1 MVKDEDK
8 TAQAFKYAERQQ
20 DLVTVE
26 QRETLDTI
34 IARLESFPSLTV
46 TQVTPVWYIVE
57 GHGKKIQLEVDN
69 PGGNLDIVEIT
80 AEDDPEELKFPRK
93 SWGAEM
99 TKLYASNTDFAERK
113 IVAMFA
119 IRRD

>member
-1 MVKDEDK
+1 MSKDEEK

-26 QRETLDTI
+26 QRETLETI

-80 AEDDPEELKFPRK
+80 DEDDPEVLKYPRK
-93 SWGAEM
+93 SWGAQEA
-99 TKLYASNTDFAERK
+99 KLYASNIDFAERK